1 MQRLLLGFVAAALA
15 AAAPLPGALLP
26 GTVITATLLAAGLGV
41 ALAGCR
47 TGPGHGAARRLLP
60 LLCGALLGFAW
71 AGHNQRTALEQRV
84 ATDSS
89 GALRLTVRVVSE
101 PESVAAG
108 ADRPP
113 AARFQARVL
122 AAASHPDLAGRRLRL
137 SWYDPPGKLALGQR
151 WALQAIV
158 KRPWSYANPGG
169 FDYERWLLGRGIDGT
184 GWVRGGTLLQHPPP
198 GLLER
203 IRQRLADAVKG
214 VGLTNPG
221 ILLALLLGRSGG
233 VPDPVWALLR
243 NTGTVHLM
251 VVSGLHVSLAAA
263 AGVSLAGLLVRL
275 IPRLPLW
282 LNARLAGC
290 TGGIAAAALY
300 ALIAGA
306 GLPALRAMLMAGAG
320 LLLLGGG
327 RSRSAP
333 ALLLTVLAAVLVAEP
348 LAVHL
353 QGFWLSF
360 AAVTVLIL
368 CFTGAAGHS
377 PWRGVV
383 AAQLGL
389 SVGLLPL
396 VALLTGGLPWTSL
409 AANVVAVPAVTLV
422 VVPLVLGGG
431 VMTLIWEP
439 AGAGL
444 WFLADQ
450 MIGAVL
456 IWLGWLGQLPG
467 LVLAGGSGALITAQL
482 AGLWWLLRPQP
493 ANTMLVL
500 MCAVLPLA
508 PRAVPLPH
516 GAFRVIALDVG
527 QGTAVV
533 IDTRHHRLLY
543 DTGPAYP
550 GGFEAGSA
558 VVVPSLL
565 VTGPPRLDVLVLSH
579 DDLDHTGGADA
590 VVAALPPRQLLR
602 GDSAGAAGCHGR
614 RWTWDGVHFDLL
626 KIPRPGIV
634 RDNDASCIL
643 LVDDGRRRLLLAGDI
658 SRRVEAALLR
668 VLAASGRPIDLL
680 FAPHHG
686 SVTSSS
692 RALIRVSRPRLVFV
706 SAGYG
711 NRFGHPHPQV
721 LRRYLAI
728 GATIRVTGHEGALMW
743 DSRRPD
749 VVRRWRRD
757 RGPYWRAQLS
767 GRSKR

>member
-15 AAAPLPGALLP
+15 AAAPLPAVLLP
-26 GTVITATLLAAGLGV
+26 GAAPLAALLAAGVGMAAV
-41 ALAGCR
+41 GSRA
-47 TGPGHGAARRLLP
+47 GPGQGTARRWLP
-60 LLCGALLGFAW
+60 LLCGVLLGMAW
-71 AGHNQRTALEQRV
+71 SAHSQRTALEQRV
-84 ATDSS
+84 AVDSD
-89 GALRLTVRVVSE
+89 GALRLTTQLVSE
-101 PESVAAG
+101 PESVPAG
-108 ADRPP
+108 AGRPP
-113 AARFQARVL
+113 AARFQVRVL
-122 AAASHPDLAGRRLRL
+122 AAANHPELVGRRLRL
-137 SWYDPPGKLALGQR
+137 SWYDPPGGFAKGQR
-151 WALQAIV
+151 WALQTIV

-184 GWVRGGTLLQHPPP
+184 GWVRDGILLRHPPP
-198 GLLER
+198 DRLER
-203 IRQRLADAVKG
+203 IRQSLAEAVTR
-214 VGLTNPG
+214 VELNHPG
-221 ILLALLLGRSGG
+221 ILLALLLGRGDR
-233 VPDPVWALLR
+233 VPDPIWALLR

-290 TGGIAAAALY
+290 VGGIAAAVVY
-300 ALIAGA
+300 ALVAGA

-333 ALLLTVLAAVLVAEP
+333 ALLLTVLAAVLLAEP

-368 CFTGAAGHS
+368 CFTRAAGHS
-377 PWRGVV
+377 PWRGVL

-389 SVGLLPL
+389 SLGLLPL

-409 AANVVAVPAVTLV
+409 AGNVVAVPAITLV

-439 AGAGL
+439 AAARL

-450 MIGAVL
+450 VIDAAL
-456 IWLGWLGQLPG
+456 TWLGWLGQLPG
-467 LVLAGGSGALITAQL
+467 LALAGGTGALLTAQL

-493 ANTMLVL
+493 AHLLLVV
-500 MCAVLPLA
+500 MCAALPLA

-516 GAFRVIALDVG
+516 GGFRVLALDVG

-550 GGFEAGSA
+550 GGFEAGTA
-558 VVVPSLL
+558 VVVPALL
-565 VTGPPRLDVLVLSH
+565 ASGPPRLDVLVLSH
-579 DDLDHTGGADA
+579 DDLDHTGGAAA
-590 VVAALPPRQLLR
+590 VIAALPPRQVLR
-602 GDSAGAAGCHGR
+602 GDGAGAAGCHGR

-626 KIPRPGIV
+626 NIPRPEPV
-634 RDNDASCIL
+634 RDNDVSCIL
-643 LVDDGRRRLLLAGDI
+643 LVDDGRHRLLLAGDI
-658 SRRVEAALLR
+658 GRQVEAALLR
-668 VLAASGRPIDLL
+668 VLAASGRRVDLL

-686 SVTSSS
+686 SGTSSS
-692 RALIRVSRPRLVFV
+692 QALVRVTRPRLVFV

-721 LRRYLAI
+721 LRRYLEI

-743 DSRRPD
+743 DSRQPD
-749 VVRRWRRD
+749 TVTRWRRD